1 MKYWLIIHQ
10 LEFKYNLNIIT
21 FKIKTGISNL
31 KQWNNLEEIKKK
43 ITKDKIGINVF
54 YLEISKVVSVHCN
67 LVNNSHQQNLRAL
80 YTFFPNRWFVQLLE
94 IS

>member
-21 FKIKTGISNL
+21 FKIKAGISNL

-43 ITKDKIGINVF
+43 DN
-54 YLEISKVVSVHCN
+54 
-67 LVNNSHQQNLRAL
+67 QR
-80 YTFFPNRWFVQLLE
+80 
-94 IS
+94 